1 MTNYAIHSLE
11 NLLTLEEEQLAAM
24 KSRVETA
31 AASLETAE
39 MRVKEKKEEVEE
51 LKMALAKLE
60 E

>member
-11 NLLTLEEEQLAAM
+11 NLLTLEEEQLSIM

-39 MRVKEKKEEVEE
+39 MRVKEKKEEVAA
-51 LKMALAKLE
+51 LKLALAKLE

>member
-11 NLLTLEEEQLAAM
+11 NLLTLEEEQLSVM
-24 KSRVETA
+24 KTRVETA

>member
-11 NLLTLEEEQLAAM
+11 NLLTLEEEQLSVM

-39 MRVKEKKEEVEE
+39 MRVKEKN
-51 LKMALAKLE
+51 LE
-60 E
+60 

>member
-31 AASLETAE
+31 AAALETAE
-39 MRVKEKKEEVEE
+39 MRVKEKKEEVAE

>member
-11 NLLTLEEEQLAAM
+11 NLLTLEEEQLSVM

>member
-11 NLLTLEEEQLAAM
+11 NLLTLEEEQLSVM

-31 AASLETAE
+31 AASLEMAE